1 MTLLVEPASCTADQ
15 PITTLPSALQE
26 NKHPRNVVPFL
37 NLKAINDRY
46 RAAFREALERVMDS
60 GWVLLGHQTEA
71 FEQAFAAYCGVKHCI
86 SVGNGLDALQLA
98 LRGWEIGHGDEVI
111 VPSHTYIATWL
122 AVSYTGARPVPVEPK
137 AGSYDIDPA
146 QVEAAITSRTKAI
159 LAVHLYG
166 WPADIIALRE
176 VASRHGVQL
185 LEDAAQ
191 AHGAMLD
198 GKRCGNLGDAAG
210 FSFYPGKNLGALGD
224 AGAVTTNDDQLARR
238 VRMLRNY
245 GSEKKY
251 VHDLRG
257 FNSRM
262 DELQAAFLLEKLQVL
277 DEDNRRRRAIAHRY
291 CQALAGLP
299 DLRLPPLDEGE
310 GIMSADPPSGF
321 KPVVSRGALSAPGR
335 DGIKSAWHLF
345 VVRHRQRDVLA
356 HKLAQQGVHTLIHY
370 PTPVHHQKAY
380 QDDPVSQL
388 NLPLAEQYARELLSL
403 PMDPTMSD
411 GQVQQVIDA
420 TREAVLSLSRG

>member
-1 MTLLVEPASCTADQ
+1 MTLLVEPATRTADQ
-15 PITTLPSALQE
+15 PTTALPSAHQQTE
-26 NKHPRNVVPFL
+26 PPRDVVPFL
-37 NLKAINDRY
+37 NLKAINDRH
-46 RAAFREALERVMDS
+46 RAAFREAFERVMDS
-60 GWVLLGHQTEA
+60 GWVLLGQQTEA

-98 LRGWEIGHGDEVI
+98 LRGWEIGAGDEVI

-122 AVSYTGARPVPVEPK
+122 AVSYTGARPVPVEPQ

-166 WPADIIALRE
+166 RPADMIALRE
-176 VASRHGVQL
+176 VASRHGVRL

-191 AHGAMLD
+191 AHGAVLD

-262 DELQAAFLLEKLQVL
+262 DELQAAFLLEKLWVL
-277 DEDNRRRRAIAHRY
+277 EADNRRRRLIAYRY
-291 CQALAGLP
+291 CQALADLP
-299 DLRLPPLDEGE
+299 DLMLPPLDEGE
-310 GIMSADPPSGF
+310 GIISAE
-321 KPVVSRGALSAPGR
+321 ALSSLKKASPEVSSASGSR
-335 DGIKSAWHLF
+335 RIQSAWHLF
-345 VVRHRQRDVLA
+345 VVRHRQRDRLA
-356 HKLAQQGVHTLIHY
+356 EKLAQHGVHTLIHY

-380 QDDPVSQL
+380 RDDPVSEL
-388 NLPLAEQYARELLSL
+388 HLPLAERYASELLSL
-403 PMDPTMSD
+403 PMDPTMTD
-411 GQVQQVIDA
+411 AQVQQVIAA
-420 TREAVLSLSRG
+420 TREGVLSLARG

>member
-1 MTLLVEPASCTADQ
+1 MTLLVEPVARPADQ
-15 PITTLPSALQE
+15 PTAALPGIREASQQ
-26 NKHPRNVVPFL
+26 PREVVPFL
-37 NLKAINDRY
+37 NLRAINERH
-46 RAAFREALERVMDS
+46 RAAFREAFERVMDS
-60 GWVLLGHQTEA
+60 GWVLLGEQTEA

-98 LRGWEIGHGDEVI
+98 LRGWGIGHGDEVI

-122 AVSYTGARPVPVEPK
+122 AVSYTGATPVPVEPK
-137 AGSYDIDPA
+137 PGSYDIDPA
-146 QVEAAITSRTKAI
+146 QVEAAITSRTKAV

-166 WPADIIALRE
+166 RPADMRVLRALAAR
-176 VASRHGVQL
+176 RGIHL

-191 AHGAMLD
+191 AHGARRD

-224 AGAVTTNDDQLARR
+224 AGAVTTNDDQLAKR

-245 GSEKKY
+245 GSDKKY

-262 DELQAAFLLEKLQVL
+262 DELQAAFLLEKLKVL
-277 DEDNRRRRAIAHRY
+277 DDDNRRRREIAERY
-291 CQALAGLP
+291 GQALADLP
-299 DLRLPPLDEGE
+299 DLVLPPLDEGE
-310 GIMSADPPSGF
+310 GIVPAEPWSGWETASSGQLSASAD
-321 KPVVSRGALSAPGR
+321 K
-335 DGIKSAWHLF
+335 GIQSAWHLF
-345 VVRHRQRDVLA
+345 VVRHRERDRLA
-356 HKLAQQGVHTLIHY
+356 EKLVQHGVHTLIHY

-388 NLPLAEQYARELLSL
+388 HLPLAVQYARELLSL
-403 PMDPTMSD
+403 PIDPTMSD
-411 GQVQQVIDA
+411 AQVQQVIDA
-420 TREAVLSLSRG
+420 TRAAVLSL